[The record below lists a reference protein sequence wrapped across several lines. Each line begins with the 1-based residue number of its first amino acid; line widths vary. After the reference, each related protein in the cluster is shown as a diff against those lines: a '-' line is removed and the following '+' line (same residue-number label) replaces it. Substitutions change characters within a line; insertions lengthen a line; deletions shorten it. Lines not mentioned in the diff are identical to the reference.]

1 MRLSNLGLS
10 KSRRREFLWL
20 GGQEGEF
27 QGAEKDS
34 CVCLVTAKAF
44 LNGSPGGPGV
54 ISSCLAKKQPISNT
68 EFYRGNK
75 GRWVEEPRFCKI
87 SHNCASMTLSLKPK
101 AETRNLHYHHYLSYP
116 CFVLHW
122 LYFSIISGKVYC
134 ETFLLQ
140 LALQNTRNVLP

>member
-1 MRLSNLGLS
+1 MCGYFLPAPYWEPGAQPRHVPLLGI
-10 KSRRREFLWL
+10 EPVTLWFI
-20 GGQEGEF
+20 GCCSIHSATQQPGQ
-27 QGAEKDS
+27 DS

-122 LYFSIISGKVYC
+122 L
-134 ETFLLQ
+134 
-140 LALQNTRNVLP
+140 